1 MALDLPAVGVTV
13 GLLIRQYGAVVSAV
27 TAHRDAWTYA
37 AARDTPCARLRT
49 S

>member
-13 GLLIRQYGAVVSAV
+13 GLLIRQCGAAVSAV
-27 TAHRDAWTYA
+27 TAHRDEWTYA
-37 AARDTPCARLRT
+37 AARDAPCARFRT